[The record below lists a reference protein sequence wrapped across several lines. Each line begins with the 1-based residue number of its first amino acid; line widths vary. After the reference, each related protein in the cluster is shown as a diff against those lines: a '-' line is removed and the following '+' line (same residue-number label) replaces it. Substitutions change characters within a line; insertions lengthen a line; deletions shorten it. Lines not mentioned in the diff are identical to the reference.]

1 MNLMQTEIKRILSR
15 KSFLI
20 IFCLF
25 VAASLVL
32 IFEYKDTFKVNYNVE
47 LSVIDRD
54 KSEKSVA
61 FLQSLG
67 ANQAI
72 HLTEGEG
79 QSPEA
84 LKEKIKKGELNA
96 CLIVPKNFFED
107 LPNAKMEL
115 IYSEFDV
122 VAPAIIDLISQHF
135 VDEVSEKTMLKKLEG
150 LYSDQEVERAKR
162 HFESLKKENTFDLEV
177 IKEPFT
183 NLAGIGGSA
192 SIDDI
197 NGFRSILM
205 YLVTF
210 NFLFVALSLQLFR
223 QESKGLITRM
233 QVANG
238 ANRSYF
244 ISSSAV
250 LHGFFLVVPLLVSLS
265 SLLLL
270 QMKLAP
276 FFYLCFAS
284 LAVSLFLFE
293 LIGFLN
299 SILRD
304 ENISF
309 TINVLLIIFLSLV
322 GGAFFSLDIMPKAF
336 INMASFSPFYVLSSA
351 FYEAIDGVYSSIG
364 IAAVY
369 FFGFAGLYGLNL
381 RLYSVRR

>member
-1 MNLMQTEIKRILSR
+1 MNLMRTEVKRVLNR
-15 KSFLI
+15 RSFLI
-20 IFCLF
+20 LFCLF
-25 VAASLVL
+25 VAAAIVLV
-32 IFEYKDTFKVNYNVE
+32 FQYKDNFKVNYSVE

-54 KSEKSVA
+54 KSEKSQA
-61 FLQSLG
+61 FLERLG
-67 ANQAI
+67 ANRAI
-72 HLTEGEG
+72 HLTEGE
-79 QSPEA
+79 EEDLEH

-96 CLIVPKNFFED
+96 CLIVPEDFFED

-122 VAPAIIDLISQHF
+122 VAPAVIDLISQNF
-135 VDEVSEKTMLKKLEG
+135 VDEVSEKTMLKKLG
-150 LYSDQEVERAKR
+150 SLYSEREVERARK

-177 IKEPFT
+177 IKEPYT
-183 NLAGIGGSA
+183 TLAGIGGSA

-205 YLVTF
+205 YLITF

-223 QESKGLITRM
+223 QESKGLIARM
-233 QVANG
+233 QVARG

-244 ISSSAV
+244 VSSSAV
-250 LHGFFLVVPLLVSLS
+250 LHGFFLAVPAIACLS

-270 QMKLAP
+270 KMKLAP

-336 INMASFSPFYVLSSA
+336 INMASFSPFFVLSGA

-364 IAAVY
+364 MAALY
-369 FFGFAGLYGLNL
+369 FIGFVGLYGLNL